1 MRPCSHNIHSPSIP
15 PAQGG
20 GIPLRAA
27 SWSLGCLPA
36 SWGCG
41 GGGGG
46 GGGGGEYS
54 CITARSQADTWDPSE
69 AQVTRDPRVMCP
81 TGPGLPV
88 GRLQQGLQLAG
99 GGGGVPQ
106 ADGPGV
112 LCGPAAGP
120 SGHPGDPWPPGPQGR
135 PGGAATGR
143 LKCLKHYS
151 KPPSWYCSAFL
162 LSLVLLLCCRSAR
175 DRPLGSGSA
184 APTCCSAYRS
194 TTVSPWDAK
203 VSHMLTMDGYMKKPA
218 NYGKRHATFDELY
231 ATYA

>member
-69 AQVTRDPRVMCP
+69 AQVTRDP
-81 TGPGLPV
+81 GPPHVPSLTRLPWLTV
-88 GRLQQGLQLAG
+88 KH
-99 GGGGVPQ
+99 
-106 ADGPGV
+106 
-112 LCGPAAGP
+112 PA
-120 SGHPGDPWPPGPQGR
+120 R
-135 PGGAATGR
+135 
-143 LKCLKHYS
+143 
-151 KPPSWYCSAFL
+151 
-162 LSLVLLLCCRSAR
+162 
-175 DRPLGSGSA
+175 
-184 APTCCSAYRS
+184 APTLAWGR
-194 TTVSPWDAK
+194 TV
-203 VSHMLTMDGYMKKPA
+203 
-218 NYGKRHATFDELY
+218 
-231 ATYA
+231 